1 MNAIKQTTAHLYLD
15 LYPPGIEISGEGTCF
30 DEEGRFYCCIC
41 GDGLPKIMQIDQKK
55 ETEIFTELSEN
66 DRPCGLICH
75 EGKLYCC
82 CLNGTLY
89 LLDRDGTIIDQVMPL
104 YEGCSL
110 KMNDLVFIGD
120 DICVTDFRGDYIRR
134 DGGIYVLKA
143 EEGFQKAKLLL
154 GRLCSPNGIAYR
166 DGRLY
171 VSETTANDILR
182 IQLDQNRQVAE
193 EFGVMPIYSNAGQ
206 GGGLDSIKM
215 SSNGSLY
222 QSVIAKGRV
231 LKMDEEG
238 ILSEI
243 ITVESAEEGKNLLT
257 PNLALNEKE
266 GYGLILAFGSDGLK
280 LMSFSIK

>member
-1 MNAIKQTTAHLYLD
+1 MNEIKQKIAYLYLD

-41 GDGLPKIMQIDQKK
+41 GDGLPKILRVNQKK
-55 ETEIFTELSEN
+55 QAEVFAELSAE
-66 DRPCGLICH
+66 DRPCGLVFH
-75 EGKLYCC
+75 DGRYYCC
-82 CLNGTLY
+82 CLNGVLY
-89 LLDRDGTIIDQVMPL
+89 VLDQDGKIIDGITPI
-104 YEGCSL
+104 YEERSL
-110 KMNDLVFIGD
+110 MMNDLIFIDD
-120 DICVTDFRGDYIRR
+120 DIYVTDFRGDYIRR
-134 DGGIYVLKA
+134 SGGVFVLKA
-143 EEGFQKAKLLL
+143 EDRYRRAELLL
-154 GRLCSPNGIAYR
+154 GGLCSPNGIAYH
-166 DGRLY
+166 DGRLF
-171 VSETTANDILR
+171 VSETTANDVLR
-182 IQLDQNRQVAE
+182 IQLDRNKKVAE
-193 EFGVMPIYSNAGQ
+193 EFGVMPIYSNIGK

-215 SSNGSLY
+215 SSDGLLY
-222 QSVIAKGRV
+222 QAVIARGRV